1 MWMARF
7 SRRVVCIQEE
17 ARIWAGESRPP
28 GVPGP
33 APHRDQGTVCWGH
46 SETLVGAQ
54 GSQWGC
60 LLFALFGLCGSH
72 RVFLL
77 LLLVVWSHLPACCR
91 PCRRET
97 PGLREGLCALPSVS
111 GSWDLGSG
119 VWGLCPGPPR
129 PEPSTWGRFQ
139 NQSESTLK
147 TAELIGIWLL
157 FADSGLLGCRGRR
170 RSPRG
175 RGLFPA
181 AAGLREAVLAPH
193 RTGPLKGLYR
203 SLPDVLGKGRA
214 AVGGVGAATLVSRAG
229 SRTAERK

>member
-1 MWMARF
+1 MWLRVVEGSAHVWMERF
-7 SRRVVCIQEE
+7 SQPVVCIQEE
-17 ARIWAGESRPP
+17 AGIWAGESRPP

-33 APHRDQGTVCWGH
+33 APRRDQGTVCWGR

-54 GSQWGC
+54 GSRWGC

-97 PGLREGLCALPSVS
+97 PGLQEGPVRLALSV
-111 GSWDLGSG
+111 WELGAG

-129 PEPSTWGRFQ
+129 AEPSTWGRFQ

-147 TAELIGIWLL
+147 TRQQSSSV
-157 FADSGLLGCRGRR
+157 SGCFSQRLG
-170 RSPRG
+170 
-175 RGLFPA
+175 F
-181 AAGLREAVLAPH
+181 
-193 RTGPLKGLYR
+193 
-203 SLPDVLGKGRA
+203 
-214 AVGGVGAATLVSRAG
+214 VGM
-229 SRTAERK
+229 SRTV